1 MLLVLLAILPDV
13 SISLRKKKKKYFS
26 KTNYT
31 PSTLI
36 KLVLEICVCKH
47 LQEFTEYCC
56 TYNVV

>member
-1 MLLVLLAILPDV
+1 MLLALLAILPDV
-13 SISLRKKKKKYFS
+13 SISLKKKKNEYFS

-31 PSTLI
+31 PPTLI

-56 TYNVV
+56 T